1 MSNWN
6 TTFKRPTGALPDTP
20 RSPPPPRAYVEP
32 LSPPGLRPVEPL
44 FNYPAVNN
52 SANHAVRTDQA
63 HNATPKPRSQ
73 SLQHGSS
80 RHKRTPSTIDTLAE
94 AAFALSPSFQT
105 HARKGSTASQQNG
118 HGTTYSYGAAYGAT
132 EPPHKRS
139 RSDYLPPPLVGPY
152 GASRPAT
159 SYGYG
164 HAARPATHYSESR
177 VEEAALLLNI
187 RTGGST
193 AMSPPARPA
202 QPAVQRPHANSFPRD
217 VYHSRTANA
226 STHAQ
231 TPLLPPFSPHQTQ
244 SPRPGSYAQHQSRDV
259 PDRAAK
265 VEQAT
270 PAQLPRAQALN
281 FTTITKLEQN
291 SDKSERPQ
299 APQHV
304 HADETV
310 SRGDSTDVAMS
321 ETSEASKTRPTGTKG
336 KSKNVTKKSAMEKA
350 TSKRAVSR
358 KKTPNPAK
366 SAKKTKAGPIDSQ
379 AEANFVRRKSMS
391 DAIYG
396 PGNANS
402 GVSSRNASVPPEN
415 GMLIREASRE
425 KPGRR
430 RGDVTSETICS
441 GC

>member
-1 MSNWN
+1 
-6 TTFKRPTGALPDTP
+6 
-20 RSPPPPRAYVEP
+20 
-32 LSPPGLRPVEPL
+32 
-44 FNYPAVNN
+44 YPAVNS

-63 HNATPKPRSQ
+63 YNATPKPRSQ
-73 SLQHGSS
+73 SLQQGSS

-118 HGTTYSYGAAYGAT
+118 HSTTYSYDAAYGAT

-139 RSDYLPPPLVGPY
+139 RSDYLPSPLVGPY
-152 GASRPAT
+152 AASRPAT

-217 VYHSRTANA
+217 VYHSRTTNA

-244 SPRPGSYAQHQSRDV
+244 SPRADSSAQHQSSDSR
-259 PDRAAK
+259 DRAANVK
-265 VEQAT
+265 QAT
-270 PAQLPRAQALN
+270 PAQIPKAPTLN
-281 FTTITKLEQN
+281 SKTITKLEQSGDN
-291 SDKSERPQ
+291 SERPQ

-304 HADETV
+304 HADENI
-310 SRGDSTDVAMS
+310 SRGGSTDLAMS
-321 ETSEASKTRPTGTKG
+321 ETSEASKTRRAGTKG
-336 KSKNVTKKSAMEKA
+336 RSKNVTKKSAMEKA

-366 SAKKTKAGPIDSQ
+366 AAKKTKADPIDDSQ
-379 AEANFVRRKSMS
+379 AEASIARRKSMS
-391 DAIYG
+391 DAVYG
-396 PGNANS
+396 SRN
-402 GVSSRNASVPPEN
+402 VSSTESSRSASVPPEN

-425 KPGRR
+425 KPVRK

-441 GC
+441 GCFTSRERTASSELDEWISCNGCKKWFHIDCAGFKKAHEVRDV